1 MVYVTKLDWGQHFDQ
16 NSVCVEKLARVSHV
30 EYKRGTSGLHRSL
43 LGLVGMD
50 ASF

>member
-16 NSVCVEKLARVSHV
+16 NSVCVEKLAGVSHV
-30 EYKRGTSGLHRSL
+30 ECERGTGGLHRSL
-43 LGLVGMD
+43 LGLVGKD